1 MIGDKMNVIDRKTK
15 EVLIKLEKKFELRNS
30 IYLAGGTGLALQIG
44 HRKSYDLDFF
54 TNKEF
59 EVNEVID
66 FLKDNFDT
74 QLEMSD
80 KRTIK
85 AEIDGVRF
93 SLFYYDYPLL
103 SKFERFGKINLA
115 SIKDIAAMKLVAIT
129 NRGAKRDFIDIYF
142 ISKMEGLE
150 KLLEYYEKKYKKVKP
165 NIYNVLKGLV
175 YFDDAEDEPM
185 PRMIKTVSWDEVKE
199 YFRDEVK
206 KIVCKRLE
214 VRGEKVR
221 SEKMR

>member
-1 MIGDKMNVIDRKTK
+1 MLLIDIKTRKVIEKLGERFPMIDN
-15 EVLIKLEKKFELRNS
+15 

-103 SKFERFGKINLA
+103 SRFEKFGEINLA

-175 YFDDAEDEPM
+175 YFDDAEDESM
-185 PRMIKTVSWDEVKE
+185 PRMIKSVSWDKVKE

-206 KIVCKRLE
+206 KIVRKRLE
-214 VRGEKVR
+214 VRGKK
-221 SEKMR
+221 SEK

>member
-1 MIGDKMNVIDRKTK
+1 MIGDKMLLIDIKTRKVI
-15 EVLIKLEKKFELRNS
+15 EKLGERFPMIDN

-103 SKFERFGKINLA
+103 SRFEKFGEINLA

-175 YFDDAEDEPM
+175 YFDDAEDESM
-185 PRMIKTVSWDEVKE
+185 PRMIKSVSWDKVKE

-206 KIVCKRLE
+206 KIVRKRLE
-214 VRGEKVR
+214 VRGKK
-221 SEKMR
+221 SEK

>member
-1 MIGDKMNVIDRKTK
+1 MIGNKMLLIDIKTRKVI
-15 EVLIKLEKKFELRNS
+15 EKLGERFPMIDN

-103 SKFERFGKINLA
+103 SRFEKFGEINLA

-175 YFDDAEDEPM
+175 YFDDAEDESM
-185 PRMIKTVSWDEVKE
+185 PRMIKSVSWDKVKE

-206 KIVCKRLE
+206 KIVRKRLE
-214 VRGEKVR
+214 VRGKK
-221 SEKMR
+221 SEK

>member
-1 MIGDKMNVIDRKTK
+1 MIGDKMLLIDIKTRKVI
-15 EVLIKLEKKFELRNS
+15 EKLGERFPMIDN

-80 KRTIK
+80 KKTIK

-103 SKFERFGKINLA
+103 SRFEKFGEINLA
-115 SIKDIAAMKLVAIT
+115 SIKDIAAMELFAIT

-150 KLLEYYEKKYKKVKP
+150 KLLECYEKKYKKVKP

-185 PRMIKTVSWDEVKE
+185 PRMIKSVSWDKVKE

-214 VRGEKVR
+214 VRGKKVR
-221 SEKMR
+221 K

>member
-1 MIGDKMNVIDRKTK
+1 MLLIDIKTK
-15 EVLIKLEKKFELRNS
+15 KVIEKLGERFPMIDY

-54 TNKEF
+54 IDREF
-59 EVNEVID
+59 EVDEVID
-66 FLKDNFDT
+66 FLKNNFDT

-80 KRTIK
+80 KKTIK
-85 AEIDGVRF
+85 AQIDGVRF

-103 SKFERFGKINLA
+103 SKFEKFGKINLA
-115 SIKDIAAMKLVAIT
+115 SIKDISAMKLVAIT

-142 ISKMEGLE
+142 ISKIEDLE
-150 KLLEYYEKKYKKVKP
+150 KLLNYYKKKYKKVKP

-175 YFDDAEDEPM
+175 YFDDADDEPM
-185 PRMIKTVSWDEVKE
+185 PRMIKGVSWDEVKE

-206 KIVCKRLE
+206 RIVHER
-214 VRGEKVR
+214 
-221 SEKMR
+221 

>member
-15 EVLIKLEKKFELRNS
+15 EVLIKLEKEFELRDS

-59 EVNEVID
+59 EVNEVMD

-80 KRTIK
+80 KKTIK
-85 AEIDGVRF
+85 AEIDNVRF

-103 SKFERFGKINLA
+103 SRFEKFGEINLA

-185 PRMIKTVSWDEVKE
+185 PRMIKSVSWDKVKE

-206 KIVCKRLE
+206 KIVRKRLE
-214 VRGEKVR
+214 
-221 SEKMR
+221 SER

>member
-1 MIGDKMNVIDRKTK
+1 MLLIDIKTRKVIEKLCERFPMIDY
-15 EVLIKLEKKFELRNS
+15 

-54 TNKEF
+54 TNREF

-103 SKFERFGKINLA
+103 SRFEKFEKINLA

-150 KLLEYYEKKYKKVKP
+150 KLLECYEKKYKKIKP

-185 PRMIKTVSWDEVKE
+185 PRMIKSVSWDEVKE
-199 YFRDEVK
+199 YFKDEVK
-206 KIVCKRLE
+206 KIVRKRLE
-214 VRGEKVR
+214 
-221 SEKMR
+221 SEK

>member
-1 MIGDKMNVIDRKTK
+1 MIGDKMLLIDIKTK
-15 EVLIKLEKKFELRNS
+15 KVIEKLGERFPMIDY

-54 TNKEF
+54 IDREF
-59 EVNEVID
+59 EVDEVID
-66 FLKDNFDT
+66 FLKNNFDT

-80 KRTIK
+80 KKTIK
-85 AEIDGVRF
+85 AQIDGVRF

-103 SKFERFGKINLA
+103 SKFEKFGKINLA
-115 SIKDIAAMKLVAIT
+115 SIKDISAMKLVAIT

-142 ISKMEGLE
+142 ISKIEDLE
-150 KLLEYYEKKYKKVKP
+150 KLLNYYKKKYKKVKP

-175 YFDDAEDEPM
+175 YFDDADDEPM
-185 PRMIKTVSWDEVKE
+185 PRMIKGVSWDEVKE

-206 KIVCKRLE
+206 RIVHER
-214 VRGEKVR
+214 
-221 SEKMR
+221 